1 MIPAKLSGQQ
11 KNRRHLFTSLFL
23 VDFPFRRFRLFPI
36 FTFHPTFIMRTSTLI
51 AATAGTIVTGLLAYA
66 VYFDHKRQTDPEF
79 RKALKRNNRRM
90 ARAVKEEAEAQGA
103 MQREVIKKVVQQAKD
118 EGFPTDLEEKE
129 AYFMSQV
136 AQGESLVAE
145 EPIEAALCFYKAL
158 KVYPQP
164 KDLISIYDKTV
175 PKEVL
180 EILAEMV
187 ALDSGL
193 KLGSFTGESAAPESH
208 GVE

>member
-1 MIPAKLSGQQ
+1 MK
-11 KNRRHLFTSLFL
+11 
-23 VDFPFRRFRLFPI
+23 
-36 FTFHPTFIMRTSTLI
+36 TSTLV
-51 AATAGTIVTGLLAYA
+51 AASAGTILTGVLAYA

-79 RKALKRNNRRM
+79 RRSLKRNNRRL

-103 MQREVIKKVVQQAKD
+103 MQREAIKKAVQQAKD

-129 AYFMSQV
+129 AYFMGQV
-136 AQGESLVAE
+136 ARGESLCAE
-145 EPIEAALCFYKAL
+145 GSDQIEAALCFYKAL

-175 PKEVL
+175 PKDVL

-187 ALDSGL
+187 AMDAGL
-193 KLGSFTGESAAPESH
+193 KLGSFTGEGGSADNH

>member
-1 MIPAKLSGQQ
+1 
-11 KNRRHLFTSLFL
+11 
-23 VDFPFRRFRLFPI
+23 
-36 FTFHPTFIMRTSTLI
+36 MRTSTLV

-66 VYFDHKRQTDPEF
+66 VYFDHKRQTDPDF
-79 RKALKRNNRRM
+79 RKSLKRNNRRL
-90 ARAVKEEAEAQGA
+90 ARAVKEEVEAQGA
-103 MQREVIKKVVQQAKD
+103 QQREVIKAAMQQAKE

-129 AYFMSQV
+129 TYFMGQV
-136 AQGESLVAE
+136 ARGESLCAE
-145 EPIEAALCFYKAL
+145 GMYQVEAALCFYKAL

-180 EILAEMV
+180 EILADMV
-187 ALDSGL
+187 AMDAGL
-193 KLGSFTGESAAPESH
+193 KLGSFTGEGAGPESH

>member
-1 MIPAKLSGQQ
+1 MK
-11 KNRRHLFTSLFL
+11 
-23 VDFPFRRFRLFPI
+23 
-36 FTFHPTFIMRTSTLI
+36 TSTLI
-51 AATAGTIVTGLLAYA
+51 ALSTGTVITGFLAYA
-66 VYFDHKRQTDPEF
+66 VWFDYKRQSDPEF
-79 RKALKRNNRRM
+79 RKALKRDNRRM
-90 ARAVKEEAEAQGA
+90 ARAAKEEAEAQGA
-103 MQREVIKKVVQQAKD
+103 AQRDQIKKAVNAAKE

-129 AYFMSQV
+129 AYFMGQV
-136 AQGESLVAE
+136 AKGESLCAE
-145 EPIEAALCFYKAL
+145 GSDNVEAALAFYKAL

-187 ALDSGL
+187 ALDTGL
-193 KLGSFTGESAAPESH
+193 KLGSFTTEGAGSDSH